1 MRKHS
6 EGSKTKALAAR
17 EAPKMSHEVMLEG
30 WMGDPA
36 FRAEVER
43 LEHEEFAL
51 LDALLEARDAAG
63 LTQAQIAERMG
74 TKPPA
79 VSRLLTS
86 LASDKQSPSVS
97 TLRKYAA
104 ACGKRLHIRLV

>member
-1 MRKHS
+1 MRKTPVS
-6 EGSKTKALAAR
+6 PKRKSS
-17 EAPKMSHEVMLEG
+17 APPTVSHDEMVKG
-30 WMGDPA
+30 WMKDA
-36 FRAEVER
+36 VFRKEVKRIER
-43 LEHEEFAL
+43 EELAL
-51 LDALLEARDAAG
+51 LDVLLAARDAAG

-79 VSRLLTS
+79 ISRLLAS

-104 ACGKRLHIRLV
+104 ACGKKLEIKLV

>member
-1 MRKHS
+1 MRKTSVSPKQGKASPPAMSHDKMVK
-6 EGSKTKALAAR
+6 GWMKDAAFRKALLRIER
-17 EAPKMSHEVMLEG
+17 EEL
-30 WMGDPA
+30 
-36 FRAEVER
+36 
-43 LEHEEFAL
+43 AL
-51 LDALLEARDAAG
+51 LDALLSARDASG

-86 LASDKQSPSVS
+86 LASEKQSPSVA

-104 ACGKRLHIRLV
+104 ACGKKLEIRLV

>member
-1 MRKHS
+1 MRKHAVV
-6 EGSKTKALAAR
+6 SKTRKLPLAKK
-17 EAPKMSHEVMLEG
+17 PKLSHEAMVKA
-30 WMGDPA
+30 WMADTA
-36 FRAEVER
+36 FRKEVER
-43 LEHEEFAL
+43 LEREEFAL

-79 VSRLLTS
+79 ISRLLTS

-104 ACGKRLHIRLV
+104 ACGKRLEIRLV